1 MLLILAYLACA
12 FCLAG
17 QQLTVMTYNIHHG
30 EGADGKIDLERIA
43 RVITD
48 VAPDLVALQELD
60 IRTQRAG
67 GADQAHELAR
77 LTRMHVV
84 FGRTIPYQ
92 GGLYGNA
99 ILSRWPANG
108 FVNHPLPFTP
118 GREKRGI
125 LEAEIECPGLAAF
138 RFLATHFDITAAD
151 RRSAAARLG
160 EILRER
166 PSGLPMI
173 LAGDLNDI
181 PGSRSLAALG
191 DDWHSTTAGGV
202 LPTSPA
208 AGPKRQ
214 IDYILFRPAA
224 RWRVVAARVV
234 DEPVASDHRP
244 LVAVLELAPAP

>member
-1 MLLILAYLACA
+1 MRLIPACLACA

-30 EGADGKIDLERIA
+30 EGADGTIDLGRIA
-43 RVITD
+43 RVIT
-48 VAPDLVALQELD
+48 AAAADLVALQEVD
-60 IRTQRAG
+60 VRTQRAG
-67 GADQAHELAR
+67 SADQAHELAR

-99 ILSRWPANG
+99 VLSRWPVNG

-125 LEAEIECPGLAAF
+125 LDAEIEYPGLAAF

-151 RRSAAARLG
+151 RRGAAARLG
-160 EILRER
+160 EILTER
-166 PSGLPMI
+166 PSGPPMI
-173 LAGDLNDI
+173 LAGDLNDV
-181 PGSRSLAALG
+181 PGSESLAALG
-191 DDWHSTTAGGV
+191 DDWRSATAGQA

-224 RWRVVAARVV
+224 RWRAVAVRVV